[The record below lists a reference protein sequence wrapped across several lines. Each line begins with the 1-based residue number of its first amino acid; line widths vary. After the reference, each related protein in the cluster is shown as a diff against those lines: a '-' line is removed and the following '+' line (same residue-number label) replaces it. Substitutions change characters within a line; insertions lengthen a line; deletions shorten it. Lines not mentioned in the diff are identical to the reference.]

1 MPNPSGRLKRRIR
14 QGRGLE
20 VADIVLR
27 GGRVFD
33 LITGELVESDV
44 AICGDQ
50 IVGVFDR
57 YEGKTIVDCIVIA
70 SDFQIFWNRIYDRSC
85 DDSNL
90 E

>member
-57 YEGKTIVDCIVIA
+57 YEGKTIVDCSGKILVPGFIDTRLHIE
-70 SDFQIFWNRIYDRSC
+70 SSC
-85 DDSNL
+85 VSPP
-90 E
+90 